1 MARLSISSLLIS
13 ATILTPIYS
22 TLAKEAD
29 PGACLIMTVVSDTGE
44 ITWSTDEAAAE
55 LISIAKDTNLSP
67 EEAHSACHGEDAV
80 QQAESEETA
89 EEEKVEDVASSEEPA
104 DAAGE
109 ESLMSSAGALAPLA
123 GLGLVGGGGGG
134 GGSSSSTTF
143 LDESTTFTYDANL
156 DATWVARQEYKNS
169 IYGAGTWN
177 GDASTI
183 NPYTLVGI
191 NNAYARGLSGS
202 GKVVAVYDTDYH
214 SGTHLE
220 MADKNSAGKITND
233 GTLTT
238 GSDGTSWHGIH
249 VAGTIAAD
257 YNSNN
262 FNFTG
267 GSFGDNRD
275 YGMMGVS
282 YNASLH
288 LSDFADTS
296 VYSNSQDRLNAA
308 IAAAQT
314 KSAIAQNNSWGWGT
328 CRTGSGCTTID
339 ELVTYQNNNGTSDAA
354 SMTGILGGST
364 TKWASMITA
373 YNSFQ
378 SVGVVVF
385 ANGNDYNSSDA
396 GIQAG
401 LPVVATE
408 LADAWLTVGNLN
420 INGSTI
426 SAANM
431 TRIGNACGAAAEFCI
446 FADGTDI
453 WSSTGDANASTNNE
467 YSTYTGSSMA
477 APIVSG
483 AVALLSEAF
492 PNHTPA
498 QLQDRILASANND
511 FFTATGTTS
520 FINGITHG
528 YNSEFGHGLLDLATA
543 LGPIST
549 SSILLPTAGNG
560 YLNTRYGN
568 VTTARRFSLN
578 QTNARLGS
586 AFGDSLSSA
595 LRGRKAYFYDALN
608 GGFAFDLGTLISDK
622 PSKNSSNLS
631 FHTVM
636 GGNQLLRRK
645 ATNGMSFISQP
656 IGNGSDDKKVMAF
669 IPISDTT
676 SSFVGNDVHVQN
688 ALSFSQR
695 DGGQFSGVTSDSS
708 FSIPFVSA
716 SENGTSAG
724 TISAA
729 GSGALSFAVFNGA
742 SKDYGLATNGFV
754 SEYGN
759 EVGSS
764 YVSAFVGLTN
774 EADGFLETSVEG
786 AFAENAKA
794 ETTYGGVSSF
804 GWLGSKW
811 SYNALA
817 SLGSTDM
824 KVDGLGML
832 SDLRDVTSTS
842 FAFEIARPFGA
853 LDSDSIHIGISQPLR
868 VERGRASVSVPG
880 LYETGGALQYNNA
893 DVDLAP
899 SGRQIDLNLGY
910 QAKLYDHINVGIQ
923 MALSQDYGHVKSDK
937 VTGNAVAFLKMSF

>member
-22 TLAKEAD
+22 ALAEEAEA
-29 PGACLIMTVVSDTGE
+29 GSCSIMTVVSDTGE

-67 EEAHSACHGEDAV
+67 EESHSACHGEDAV

-134 GGSSSSTTF
+134 GGSSSSSTF
-143 LDESTTFTYDANL
+143 LDESTTYTYNSSL
-156 DATWVARQEYKNS
+156 DATWTARQEYKNAS
-169 IYGAGTWN
+169 QYTTSSPYTTS
-177 GDASTI
+177 STI
-183 NPYTLVGI
+183 HPYTLIGV
-191 NNAYARGLSGS
+191 NYAYGMGLSGN
-202 GKVVAVYDTDYH
+202 GETIAVVDDGFNTSHEEFATK
-214 SGTHLE
+214 L
-220 MADKNSAGKITND
+220 SAGKITDYN
-233 GTLTT
+233 TLSSEIH
-238 GSDGTSWHGIH
+238 GSH
-249 VAGTIAAD
+249 VAGIAAGD
-257 YNSNN
+257 YNSNSS
-262 FNFTG
+262 
-267 GSFGDNRD
+267 SFSSTNWSGTNYPLLS
-275 YGMMGVS
+275 YGTMGVA
-282 YNASLH
+282 YDAKLH
-288 LSDFADTS
+288 LTDYDVAGSYTDT
-296 VYSNSQDRLNAA
+296 VAMM
-308 IAAAQT
+308 AAAT
-314 KSAIAQNNSWGWGT
+314 SSAKTAGAIVQNNSWGWGNCKT
-328 CRTGSGCTTID
+328 ATGCSETID
-339 ELVTYQNNNGTSDAA
+339 VYVSYQNNNGTSDAYTIA
-354 SMTGILGGST
+354 RSVTGST
-364 TKWASMITA
+364 ASWESYLSA
-373 YNSFQ
+373 LDSFQ
-378 SVGVVVF
+378 STGVVVVS
-385 ANGNDYNSSDA
+385 AGNDFNSSEVNV
-396 GIQAG
+396 QAG
-401 LPVVATE
+401 LPQIATE
-408 LADAWLTVGNLN
+408 LAEAWLVVGN
-420 INGSTI
+420 IDTSGSTV
-426 SAANM
+426 SSSSV
-431 TRIGNACGAAAEFCI
+431 TRQGNQCGVVAEYCVQ
-446 FADGTDI
+446 ADGTEI
-453 WSSTGDANASTNNE
+453 TSAYTTNNS
-467 YSTYTGSSMA
+467 YYVTSGTSMS
-477 APIVSG
+477 APMVSG
-483 AVALLSEAF
+483 SVALLAQAF

-498 QLQDRILASANND
+498 QLVDRILASANND

-520 FINGITHG
+520 FINGVTHG
-528 YNSEFGHGLLDLATA
+528 YNSEFGHGIVDLAAA
-543 LGPIST
+543 LQPVQT
-549 SSILLPTAGNG
+549 SSMIPPVNG
-560 YLNTRYGN
+560 TGPLNTRYGN
-568 VTTARRFSLN
+568 INSARRFSLAE
-578 QTNARLGS
+578 TNVQLGL

-608 GGFAFDLGTLISDK
+608 GGFAFDLGTLISER

-631 FHTVM
+631 FDNVI

-645 ATNGMSFISQP
+645 AANGMAFISKP

-669 IPISDTT
+669 IPISETT
-676 SSFVGNDVHVQN
+676 SSFVGNDVHLQN

-695 DGGQFSGVTSDSS
+695 DGGQFSRVTSDSS

-742 SKDYGLATNGFV
+742 SKDYRLATNGFV

-794 ETTYGGVSSF
+794 ETTYGGVSSY
-804 GWLGSKW
+804 GWLGRKW

-817 SLGSTDM
+817 SVGSTDM

-842 FAFEIARPFGA
+842 FAFEIARPFGT

-880 LYETGGALQYNNA
+880 LYETGGALQYTNA